1 MTVKPQRK
9 MVGIDIVETSGV
21 DHPAH
26 LREGWLVKKAAT
38 QADIDALFGDINKQK
53 EVEPVAETETTGPSQ
68 EEFDA
73 LVAKAAD
80 LEKANAE
87 LVAKA
92 AAPAAVE
99 APVVDATEALL
110 KSVPQ
115 EVRDMIAKA
124 EADNAAVR
132 EDLAKERDARLDENA
147 VTVSKA
153 TFKSLAFDHS
163 VVAPALRRLA
173 LQDEAVAKAVTDVLK
188 AAEGQLETAGL
199 FTEVGKTATDTG
211 ESSLTKAVNAI
222 RTADP
227 SLDESSAIAKAVSED
242 PSLYTAYL
250 EGK

>member
-1 MTVKPQRK
+1 
-9 MVGIDIVETSGV
+9 MVAIDVVETSGV

-38 QADIDALFGDINKQK
+38 QADIDTLFGDINKQK
-53 EVEPVAETETTGPSQ
+53 EVEPVADVTPTGPSQ
-68 EEFDA
+68 EEYDA
-73 LVAKAAD
+73 LVAKNAD

-92 AAPAAVE
+92 AEAPAPAE
-99 APVVDATEALL
+99 DAQEALL

-124 EADNAAVR
+124 EADTAAAR
-132 EDLAKERDARLDENA
+132 AEIAKERDARLDAEA
-147 VTVSKA
+147 VTFSKA
-153 TFKSLAFDHS
+153 AFTSLSFDHE

-173 LQDEAVAKAVTDVLK
+173 LQDADVAKAVTDVLK
-188 AAEGQLETAGL
+188 AAEGQLESAGI
-199 FTEVGKTATDTG
+199 FAEIGKSGADTG
-211 ESSLTKAVNAI
+211 EDSLTKAVNAL
-222 RTADP
+222 RAADAN
-227 SLDESSAIAKAVSED
+227 LTESAAIAKAVEAD